1 MFLFHNIKSYYSH
14 GILHPFVLVPLY
26 LFNLGYPPINVL
38 NLQVKECLPRLAKL
52 IKSNNEAVLRDA
64 CWGVMYMCKLSIQE
78 VLDSGAC
85 EFHL

>member
-1 MFLFHNIKSYYSH
+1 M
-14 GILHPFVLVPLY
+14 
-26 LFNLGYPPINVL
+26 
-38 NLQVKECLPRLAKL
+38 KECLPRLAKL

-85 EFHL
+85 KYQLRLFSQYCITELIQFVLTVIVESPPRLKKLWRG

>member
-1 MFLFHNIKSYYSH
+1 MLNIS
-14 GILHPFVLVPLY
+14 
-26 LFNLGYPPINVL
+26 NLCD
-38 NLQVKECLPRLAKL
+38 QVKECLPSLAKL

-85 EFHL
+85 EFYPTLICSFDHQFIR